1 MPTKVSKQS
10 DKPSSS
16 LSATRVSTGIPGLD
30 KMMQGGFLTGSCV
43 LVTGGA
49 GTGKTTFMLQFI
61 WEGLKRGENCIYIT
75 LEESLDDLRAD
86 AMQFGWDFLKY
97 EKTGQLRLEM
107 YDPFE
112 LTDVNLRLKDL
123 ITTNNYRRV
132 AIDSTSLF
140 GMYIKDDYKIRKGLF
155 SLVSAIKSSVCTA
168 VLSSEI
174 TEDSKLLSRYG
185 VEEFVVDGVII
196 LRYLAMGST
205 VNRTLEV
212 RKMRRTNTSEGI
224 KSIDIS
230 SNGIVFA

>member
-1 MPTKVSKQS
+1 MSKKNKFLSS
-10 DKPSSS
+10 DASS
-16 LSATRVSTGIPGLD
+16 AYVRVSTGITGLD
-30 KMMQGGFLTGSCV
+30 KMLQGGFLTGSCV

-75 LEESLDDLRAD
+75 LEESIEDLRAD
-86 AMQFGWDFLKY
+86 AMQFGWDLMKY
-97 EKTGQLRLEM
+97 EKIGQLRIEM

-112 LTDVNLRLKDL
+112 LTDINMRLKDL
-123 ITTNNYRRV
+123 IATNNYRRV

-155 SLVSAIKSSVCTA
+155 SLVSAIKSSACTA

-185 VEEFVVDGVII
+185 VEEFVVDGVIV
-196 LRYLAMGST
+196 LRYLAMGSV

-212 RKMRRTNTSEGI
+212 RKMRRTKTSEGI
-224 KSIDIS
+224 KSIEVTP
-230 SNGIVFA
+230 NGIAVR

>member
-1 MPTKVSKQS
+1 MPAKISKASDRPVSS
-10 DKPSSS
+10 N
-16 LSATRVSTGIPGLD
+16 TRVSTGIAGLD
-30 KMMQGGFLTGSCV
+30 KMLQGGFLAGSCV
-43 LVTGGA
+43 LITGGA
-49 GTGKTTFMLQFI
+49 GTGKTTFMMQFI
-61 WEGLKRGENCIYIT
+61 WEGLKRGENCIYIS
-75 LEESLDDLRAD
+75 LEESLEDIRAD

-140 GMYIKDDYKIRKGLF
+140 GMYIKDEYKIRKGLF
-155 SLVSAIKSSVCTA
+155 SLVSAIKSSACTA

-185 VEEFVVDGVII
+185 IEEFVVDGVIV

-212 RKMRRTNTSEGI
+212 RKMRRTNTAEGI
-224 KSIDIS
+224 KSIEMGS
-230 SNGIVFA
+230 KGVVLS